1 MKKILKNKYYILAFV
16 FLIVAIVFYLLIL
29 KRPADIDPEVTF
41 TEPVNQ
47 NLNGLSESDKTSTS
61 NLNANTNSIVN
72 SNLNANTTAPK
83 SPGSV
88 LIKMS
93 FLSQAPFANWDALH
107 EDACEEA
114 SLIMV
119 HYYYNKASIGGIQQ
133 GEDEIQNLIK
143 YETEN
148 SYSTS
153 ITLSELSNIAA
164 KYYNM
169 NSGKVISSDKAS
181 IIAQLDAG
189 RPVIVP
195 AAGKIL
201 DNPNFKNGGPNYH
214 MLVIKGYDKN
224 GFITNDPG
232 TRKGE
237 GFRYTYSNL
246 FESIHDWNPENINN
260 GAKQVLVFD

>member
-1 MKKILKNKYYILAFV
+1 MKKIIKNKYYILAFV
-16 FLIVAIVFYLLIL
+16 FLIVAIVFYSLIL
-29 KRPADIDPEVTF
+29 KKPEIIEPEITF
-41 TEPVNQ
+41 TEPINQ
-47 NLNGLSESDKTSTS
+47 NSNTEVLNS
-61 NLNANTNSIVN
+61 NINSVN
-72 SNLNANTTAPK
+72 SNKVSNENINVNKAAPK
-83 SPGSV
+83 SPTSV

-119 HYYYNKASIGGIQQ
+119 HHYYDKTSIGGIQQ

-143 YETEN
+143 YEIEN
-148 SYSTS
+148 GYGTS

-169 NSGKVISSDKAS
+169 SSGKIISGDKAS

-189 RPVIVP
+189 RPVIAP
-195 AAGKIL
+195 AAGKML

-237 GFRYTYSNL
+237 GFRYSFSNL
-246 FESIHDWNPENINN
+246 LDSIHNWDATNIKN
-260 GAKQVLVFD
+260 GAKQVLIFE

>member
-1 MKKILKNKYYILAFV
+1 MHKLLTRFKNVKLFSLV
-16 FLIVAIVFYLLIL
+16 FLLLIFCLIVATILYLKFWQKPNEIS
-29 KRPADIDPEVTF
+29 ADLTF
-41 TEPVNQ
+41 FEPVNQ
-47 NLNGLSESDKTSTS
+47 NSNTETSLANSNSTS
-61 NLNANTNSIVN
+61 FNN
-72 SNLNANTTAPK
+72 SNKIDPVPK
-83 SPGSV
+83 SPSSI

-119 HYYYNKASIGGIQQ
+119 RHYYNKTTIGGVQQ

-143 YETEN
+143 YENE
-148 SYSTS
+148 SGYGTS
-153 ITLSELSNIAA
+153 ITISELSNIAE

-169 NSGKVISSDKAS
+169 STGKVISGDKAS

-189 RPVIVP
+189 KPVIAP
-195 AAGKIL
+195 AAGKML
-201 DNPNFKNGGPNYH
+201 DNPNFRNGGPNYH

-237 GFRYTYSNL
+237 GFRYSYSNL
-246 FESIHDWNPENINN
+246 LDSIHDFDPVNIKN